1 MEERNITIT
10 VEEYKKLLE
19 MSVRV
24 DLFVDY
30 VNRSKYSIDREECR
44 RFFGDKVNKE
54 EDEDQEIGGLGKYG
68 NASIV
73 FGVYA

>member
-1 MEERNITIT
+1 MGSDIINIPI
-10 VEEYKKLLE
+10 EEYKKLLE

-30 VNRSKYSIDREECR
+30 VNRSKYSIDRGECR

-54 EDEDQEIGGLGKYG
+54 EDAD
-68 NASIV
+68 
-73 FGVYA
+73 

>member
-24 DLFVDY
+24 SVFAEH
-30 VNRSKYSIDREECR
+30 VNQSKYSIDREDCG
-44 RFFGDKVNKE
+44 RF
-54 EDEDQEIGGLGKYG
+54 LGFEVVE
-68 NASIV
+68 NE
-73 FGVYA
+73 

>member
-1 MEERNITIT
+1 MEERNITIP

-44 RFFGDKVNKE
+44 RFLGDKVNKE
-54 EDEDQEIGGLGKYG
+54 EDED
-68 NASIV
+68 
-73 FGVYA
+73 